1 MNALSWLKLLF
12 IEERLKFG
20 AFGKYNRYR
29 CWCLERNATTIA
41 ERLRLAREV
50 LSGPGV
56 SLAESQHNVE
66 YIRQHSMA
74 PRKAAIQPQKDA
86 PAVNPELHRTGSEA
100 K

>member
-29 CWCLERNATTIA
+29 CWCLEGNARTTA
-41 ERLRLAREV
+41 EKLRLAREV

-66 YIRQHSMA
+66 YVRKHSVGA
-74 PRKAAIQPQKDA
+74 RKATSRPPKDA
-86 PAVNPELHRTGSEA
+86 PEA
-100 K
+100 LPKKPLLSDN